1 LVETEH
7 TTKRR
12 DNLKTAKGRS
22 LTPPQ
27 SNDIG
32 DYGMIGDL
40 NTAALIH
47 RDGSLDWL
55 CFPRYD
61 SNACFAALLG
71 TDDNGFWRIG
81 AAQPSEAP
89 TRKYLPG
96 TMVLVTSHTTETG
109 SFTVTDFMP
118 LRRDNPAVIRIV
130 DGTGG
135 TAEVSMEIKVR
146 FAYGKAVP
154 WARRHDHSIRYIA
167 GPDALTL
174 TTTAPLKARG
184 LSTVSSFH
192 IDDGERLSFTLSYH
206 NSTAPSPQHGDS
218 SALLEETTEFW
229 RSWIGASRENYG
241 EYQEI
246 IERSML
252 TLKALTYGPTGG
264 IVAAAT
270 TSLPEAIGGPRNWDY
285 RYCWLR
291 DATFTLEAL
300 LRQGHESEAI
310 HWRDWLLRAAAGDP
324 SQLQIMY
331 GVAGERLLP
340 ETEIPWLS
348 GFAHST
354 PVRIG
359 NAASE
364 QFQLDVYGEL
374 MDAFYLFR
382 KTKLS
387 VSEDS
392 WALQKKLI
400 GFVMEHWRDPDEG
413 IWEVRGPKRHFTH
426 SKAMAWVAMD
436 RGIKVAQLLG
446 DKEVPLDEWTK
457 VRDEVHALVL
467 AEGYNEK
474 LGAFTQYF
482 GSTTLDASV
491 LLLPLVGFLEADD
504 PKVLSTLRAIER
516 ELMLDGLILRYSGE
530 NDSVDG
536 LPPGEGVFLACSFWY
551 IDNLILTGEHQKA
564 KQLFDRLL
572 TCGNDL
578 GLFTEEYDPKT
589 KMMLGNFPQAFSHV
603 GLINTARNLTVD
615 HQRPHTHR
623 RLPALGGAPS
633 EAP

>member
-1 LVETEH
+1 M
-7 TTKRR
+7 
-12 DNLKTAKGRS
+12 A
-22 LTPPQ
+22 PPE

-55 CFPRYD
+55 CLPRYD

-71 TDDNGFWRIG
+71 SDENGFWRIT
-81 AAQPSEAP
+81 AAAPSAPP
-89 TRKYLPG
+89 TRHYLPK
-96 TMVLVTSHTTETG
+96 TMVLVTTHTTETG

-118 LRRDNPAVIRIV
+118 IHGVNPAVIRIV
-130 DGTGG
+130 DGIQG

-154 WARRHDHSIRYIA
+154 WARRRDHSIRYIA

-174 TTTAPLKARG
+174 STTAPLKAHG
-184 LSTVSSFH
+184 MATISSFH
-192 IDDGERLSFTLSYH
+192 IDDGERLTFTLSYH
-206 NSTAPSPQHGDS
+206 NSTTPSPQHGDA
-218 SALLEETTEFW
+218 SALLEETTEYW
-229 RSWIGASRENYG
+229 EKWLDACHEDYG
-241 EYQEI
+241 EYQELV
-246 IERSML
+246 ERSAL

-270 TSLPEAIGGPRNWDY
+270 TSLPEAIGGTRNWDY

-348 GFAHST
+348 GFANSQ

-374 MDAFYLFR
+374 MDAFFLFR
-382 KTKLS
+382 KTNLS

-400 GFVMEHWRDPDEG
+400 DFVVTHWRDPDEG

-436 RGIKVAQLLG
+436 RGIKVAQILN
-446 DKEVPLDEWTK
+446 DSEVPLDDWRKT
-457 VRDEVHALVL
+457 RDEIHALVL
-467 AEGYNEK
+467 KEGYSET

-491 LLLPLVGFLEADD
+491 LLLPLVGFIDAKD
-504 PKVLSTLRAIER
+504 PMMLSTLRAIE
-516 ELMLDGLILRYSGE
+516 ENLMLDGLLLRYSGE

-551 IDNLILTGEHQKA
+551 VDNLILIGKRKEA
-564 KQLFDRLL
+564 KELFDRLI

-578 GLFTEEYDPKT
+578 GLFTEEYNPST
-589 KMMLGNFPQAFSHV
+589 KMMIGNFPQAFSHV
-603 GLINTARNLTVD
+603 GLINTAHNLVPD
-615 HQRPHTHR
+615 HHRPHTYHR
-623 RLPALGGAPS
+623 LSSFGQNPS
-633 EAP
+633 GSS